1 MEINMFLNIAICDDD
16 SDVSEYL
23 EHEVS
28 AWADRAG
35 NAWKISSF
43 PSAEAFLFDYSEN
56 KSVDVLLLDIEM
68 PGMNGMELARHLRGA
83 KASLQII
90 FITGYSDY
98 ISEGYD
104 VSALHYLMKPVSR
117 DKLWSVLDRAAAL
130 LERSEKRII
139 LEGSGTSSLVPISE
153 IRYIEVIGNYV
164 TVYADRQYTV
174 KATLASIES
183 QLDEAFF
190 RAGRS
195 YIINLDRVRRAAKK
209 EVTLT
214 TGELLP
220 LARGVY
226 EKLMNAIINRR

>member
-1 MEINMFLNIAICDDD
+1 MFLNIAICDDD
-16 SDVSEYL
+16 SAVSEYL

-56 KSVDVLLLDIEM
+56 KAVDVLLLDIEM
-68 PGMNGMELARHLRGA
+68 PGMNGMELARHLRDA
-83 KASLQII
+83 KAALQII

-214 TGELLP
+214 TGELVP

>member
-1 MEINMFLNIAICDDD
+1 MFLNIAICDDD
-16 SDVSEYL
+16 SAVSEYL

-68 PGMNGMELARHLRGA
+68 PGMNGMELARHLRDA
-83 KASLQII
+83 KAALQII

-214 TGELLP
+214 TGELVP

>member
-16 SDVSEYL
+16 SAVSEYL

-56 KSVDVLLLDIEM
+56 KAVDVLLLDIEM
-68 PGMNGMELARHLRGA
+68 PGMNGMELARHLRDA
-83 KASLQII
+83 KAALQII

-130 LERSEKRII
+130 LERSEKRIV

-214 TGELLP
+214 TGELVP

>member
-16 SDVSEYL
+16 SAVSEYL

-68 PGMNGMELARHLRGA
+68 PGMNGMELARHLRDA
-83 KASLQII
+83 KAALQII

-98 ISEGYD
+98 IFEGYD

-130 LERSEKRII
+130 LERSEKKII

-214 TGELLP
+214 TGELVP

>member
-1 MEINMFLNIAICDDD
+1 MPINFAICDDD
-16 SDVSEYL
+16 AVQLEYL
-23 EHEVS
+23 SYEVS
-28 AWADRAG
+28 DWARNAG
-35 NAWKISSF
+35 ESINCSLY

-56 KSVDVLLLDIEM
+56 KAVDVLLLDIEM
-68 PGMNGMELARHLRGA
+68 PGMNGMELARRLRDE
-83 KASLQII
+83 KAALQII

-117 DKLWSVLDRAAAL
+117 EKLWSVLDRAAAL
-130 LERSEKRII
+130 LERSTKKIL
-139 LEGSGTSSLVPISE
+139 LEGSGTSSIVPISE
-153 IRYIEVIGNYV
+153 IRYIEVLGNYV
-164 TVYADRQYTV
+164 TVYADKPYTL
-174 KATLASIES
+174 KATLASVER

-195 YIINLDRVRRAAKK
+195 YIINLDKVRRAAKK

-214 TGELLP
+214 TGELVP

-226 EKLMNAIINRR
+226 EKLMRAIINRK

>member
-1 MEINMFLNIAICDDD
+1 MLLRFALCDDD
-16 SDVSEYL
+16 SAVSEYL

-56 KSVDVLLLDIEM
+56 KAVDVLLLDIEM
-68 PGMNGMELARHLRGA
+68 PGMNGMELARHLRDA
-83 KASLQII
+83 KAALQII

-104 VSALHYLMKPVSR
+104 VSALHYLVKPVSR

-130 LERSEKRII
+130 LERSEKKIV
-139 LEGSGTSSLVPISE
+139 LEGSGTSSLVSISE

-214 TGELLP
+214 TGELVP

>member
-1 MEINMFLNIAICDDD
+1 MFLNIAICDDD
-16 SDVSEYL
+16 SAVSEYL

-56 KSVDVLLLDIEM
+56 KAVDVLLLDIEM
-68 PGMNGMELARHLRGA
+68 PGMNGMELARHLRDA
-83 KASLQII
+83 KAALQII

-130 LERSEKRII
+130 LERSEKRIV

-214 TGELLP
+214 TGELVP

>member
-1 MEINMFLNIAICDDD
+1 MFLNIAICDDD
-16 SDVSEYL
+16 SAVSEYL

-56 KSVDVLLLDIEM
+56 KAVDVLLLDIEM
-68 PGMNGMELARHLRGA
+68 PGMNGMELARHLRDA
-83 KASLQII
+83 KAALQII

-130 LERSEKRII
+130 LERSEKKII

-214 TGELLP
+214 TGELVP

>member
-1 MEINMFLNIAICDDD
+1 MFLNIAICDDD
-16 SDVSEYL
+16 SAVSEYL

-68 PGMNGMELARHLRGA
+68 PGMNGMELARHLRDA
-83 KASLQII
+83 KAALQII

-98 ISEGYD
+98 IFEGYD

-130 LERSEKRII
+130 LERSEKKII

-214 TGELLP
+214 TGELVP